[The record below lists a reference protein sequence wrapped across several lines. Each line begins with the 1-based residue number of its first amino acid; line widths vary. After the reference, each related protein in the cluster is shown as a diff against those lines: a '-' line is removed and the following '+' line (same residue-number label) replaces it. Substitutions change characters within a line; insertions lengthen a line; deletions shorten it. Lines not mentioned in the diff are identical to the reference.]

1 MMELTSTGIDVSGTF
16 TTSGNA
22 QFGGDVT
29 FAGDSYNAIWD
40 KSTDSL
46 HFNDLA
52 EATFGNTSDD
62 PDLEIYANGT
72 NSVIHHTL
80 NSGML
85 HLKSNKSIDLISSG
99 FTAIRAVGDAVSA
112 ATLFFNGNERLTTG
126 TAGVT
131 VTGELG
137 VTGDIIAFQSSDETL
152 KDNIAPIPN
161 ALDKVISIS
170 GNTFN
175 WNEKSSRE
183 GQGDT
188 GVIAQEVEKLDLP
201 NVTTTRDDGTKAVRY
216 EKLIPLLIEAIKEL
230 KNEVDELKNSK

>member
-1 MMELTSTGIDVSGTF
+1 
-16 TTSGNA
+16 
-22 QFGGDVT
+22 
-29 FAGDSYNAIWD
+29 
-40 KSTDSL
+40 
-46 HFNDLA
+46 
-52 EATFGNTSDD
+52 
-62 PDLEIYANGT
+62 
-72 NSVIHHTL
+72 
-80 NSGML
+80 ML
-85 HLKSNKSIDLISSG
+85 HLKSNKSIDLITSG

-112 ATLFFNGNERLTTG
+112 ATLYFNGNERLTTG

-201 NVTTTRDDGTKAVRY
+201 GVTTTRDDGTKAVRY